1 MHIVSNV
8 LEKHITI
15 MKPLKNQSFEKR
27 KEKLFVEINI
37 LNKVNVSSHFDNP
50 TVLLGICSNCLNNS
64 NCVWMESKK
73 ITCEEYN

>member
-1 MHIVSNV
+1 MHIVNNV

-37 LNKVNVSSHFDNP
+37 LNKVHVSSHFDNQI
-50 TVLLGICSNCLNNS
+50 VLLGICSNCLNNH
-64 NCVWMESKK
+64 NCVWMENKK
-73 ITCEEYN
+73 IACEEYN